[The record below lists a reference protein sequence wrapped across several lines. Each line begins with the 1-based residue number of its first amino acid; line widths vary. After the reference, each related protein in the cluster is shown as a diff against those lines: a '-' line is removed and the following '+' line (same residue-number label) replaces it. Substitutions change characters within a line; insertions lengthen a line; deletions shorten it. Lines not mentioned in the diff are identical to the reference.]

1 MWISKKEYKFLKE
14 NAEKNINAE
23 CEILRAKE
31 KQDKA
36 IVKAMEE
43 YATVLEERDNLKQ
56 QLAYYTNLAADGRLI
71 ILSVKDIYPCDH
83 CESGWAQ
90 LSLGKCESCHDTCV
104 RLKQYKEILRGKS
117 I

>member
-1 MWISKKEYKFLKE
+1 MWISKKEYEFLKE

-36 IVKAMEE
+36 MAKVMEE

-56 QLAYYTNLAADGRLI
+56 QLAYYKDLDADGRLKV
-71 ILSVKDIYPCDH
+71 LTVQEIYPCND
-83 CESGWAQ
+83 CECGWASI
-90 LSLGKCESCHDTCV
+90 SLNECKSCSDTCI
-104 RLKQYKEILRGKS
+104 RLKQYYNLRSKN